1 MTAWLIHERLCAGI
15 QKRNCCKI
23 CGKVLLHPLRLL
35 TQHARRSAVSLA
47 SPADQRTVT
56 LVASP
61 FHLQVH
67 RNAIPLV
74 ESIWRELVCGV
85 AESYESS
92 VDSSEEQPHSVQSR
106 ETLGVQGENREKS
119 GEKLGVEERENSRLT
134 EVRGMESAAFVVT
147 DLLLAGYEPL
157 LCILDDLVILT
168 SKIV

>member
-1 MTAWLIHERLCAGI
+1 M
-15 QKRNCCKI
+15 
-23 CGKVLLHPLRLL
+23 LHLLRLL

-67 RNAIPLV
+67 RNAILLV
-74 ESIWRELVCGV
+74 ESIWRELICGV

-106 ETLGVQGENREKS
+106 ETLGENREKS
-119 GEKLGVEERENSRLT
+119 GEKLRVEERENSRLT
-134 EVRGMESAAFVVT
+134 EVRGIESAAFVVT

>member
-1 MTAWLIHERLCAGI
+1 MTAWLIHDPLCAGI
-15 QKRNCCKI
+15 QKRNCCKVH
-23 CGKVLLHPLRLL
+23 GQVLLHPLRLL

-85 AESYESS
+85 AEKHESS
-92 VDSSEEQPHSVQSR
+92 VDSPEEQPHSVQSR
-106 ETLGVQGENREKS
+106 ETLGENREKS
-119 GEKLGVEERENSRLT
+119 GEK
-134 EVRGMESAAFVVT
+134 SAGQTPVLRTSFIQAHCTSMPNQIPGNRAPVPSHLPVAR
-147 DLLLAGYEPL
+147 LLAF
-157 LCILDDLVILT
+157 
-168 SKIV
+168 SSS

>member
-1 MTAWLIHERLCAGI
+1 MTAWLIHEPLCAGI

-23 CGKVLLHPLRLL
+23 HGKVLLHPLCLL

-74 ESIWRELVCGV
+74 EGIWRELVCGV

-106 ETLGVQGENREKS
+106 ETLGENREKS
-119 GEKLGVEERENSRLT
+119 GEKLRVEERENSRLT
-134 EVRGMESAAFVVT
+134 EVRGIRVQR
-147 DLLLAGYEPL
+147 LLL
-157 LCILDDLVILT
+157 LT
-168 SKIV
+168 CFLQATNLYCTFWTLS